1 MLMISDKELVITQTK
16 NWIKNVVIDCNFCPF
31 ASKPFMQK
39 SISYSVQ
46 LSLDLKDISEL
57 IKKEFAFLDN
67 HPDIETG
74 FIIFPN
80 DFQDFQEYLSLVKK
94 AEQTLSKLGYD
105 GVYQIASFHPDYLFA
120 DADEDDAANYT
131 NRSIYPMLHLLREE
145 SLTKALSLFKEP
157 ESIPERNVHF
167 AREKG
172 LKYMQVLR
180 STCL

>member
-1 MLMISDKELVITQTK
+1 MITDKELVITQTK
-16 NWIKNVVIDCNFCPF
+16 NWIKKVVIDCNFCPF

-39 SISYSVQ
+39 SIQYNVQ
-46 LSLDLKDISEL
+46 TSFDLKHISDL
-57 IKKEFAFLDN
+57 LKHEFEFLDN
-67 HPDIETG
+67 HPNIETG

-80 DFQDFQEYLSLVKK
+80 DFKDFDDYLSLVKK
-94 AEQTLSKLGYD
+94 AEQVLSKLNYD
-105 GVYQIASFHPDYLFA
+105 GIYQIASFHPNYLFT
-120 DADEDDAANYT
+120 DSDEDDAANYT

-145 SLTKALSLFKEP
+145 SITKALNLFKEP

-180 STCL
+180 ATCI

>member
-1 MLMISDKELVITQTK
+1 MISDKELVVTQTK

-39 SISYSVQ
+39 SIQYSVQ
-46 LSLDLKDISEL
+46 LSFLEKEISNLLKQ
-57 IKKEFAFLDN
+57 EFEFLDEN
-67 HPDIETG
+67 KNIETG

-80 DFQDFQEYLSLVKK
+80 DFKDFQEYLSLVKK

-105 GVYQIASFHPDYLFA
+105 GIYQVASFHPDYLFA
-120 DADEDDAANYT
+120 DAEEDDPANYT
-131 NRSIYPMLHLLREE
+131 NRSMYPMLHLLRED
-145 SLTKALSLFKEP
+145 SITKALSLFKEP
-157 ESIPERNVHF
+157 ESIPEKNVSF